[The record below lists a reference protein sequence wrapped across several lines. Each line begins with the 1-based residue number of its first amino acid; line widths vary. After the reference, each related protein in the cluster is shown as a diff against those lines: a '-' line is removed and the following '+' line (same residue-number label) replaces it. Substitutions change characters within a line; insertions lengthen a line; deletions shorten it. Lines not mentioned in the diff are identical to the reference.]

1 MNAPADLV
9 AVVAAGGLAGMATF
23 QILLAVGLPLGYAAF
38 GGANAVL
45 PAKLRPASA
54 MCALVFF
61 AAFYVVLARGGLV
74 GVVSESAPVRIGIW
88 VFAAIFG
95 LSTVANTAS
104 RSRWERFLMAPIGLL
119 LMTCNTGL
127 TRPYPSLELTSTQV
141 ELSRAITVALLW
153 RSL

>member
-1 MNAPADLV
+1 VNAAPDWA
-9 AVVAAGGLAGMATF
+9 AVVAAGGIAGMATF
-23 QILLAVGLPLGYAAF
+23 QILLAVGLPLGHAAF

-45 PAKLRPASA
+45 SAKLRAASA
-54 MCALVFF
+54 MSALVFL

-74 GVVSESAPVRIGIW
+74 GAASDAAPVRIGIW

-119 LMTCNTGL
+119 LTACCVM
-127 TRPYPSLELTSTQV
+127 
-141 ELSRAITVALLW
+141 VALAL
-153 RSL
+153 